1 MYKRTKATLIIIFFS
16 VTTMLG
22 QVLNDYLS
30 KESPYQLSWT
40 KDISLSAGALGLYS
54 LGVNRLRNEDQNAFT
69 VGQFSQRD
77 IEQINIIDRQ
87 FAGTWNPRAKNIGK
101 PFVYTSSIAIPISL
115 MALPGNL
122 RARAS
127 LALMF
132 YQGYY
137 LTGGFVTLSKAMTNR
152 FRPFTYLSAIQVED
166 LDTEFRT
173 EFLEDIEGSDIEDS
187 FFSGDAAKTAY
198 GFVFFAKT
206 YSDYFP
212 DSKYRKV
219 VWGISLA
226 SIGIQNYYRVRS
238 GKHFPTDVLV
248 GSLVGG
254 GIAYIIP
261 YLHLKK
267 GNAQLRT
274 GGQGISLVYSIR

>member
-1 MYKRTKATLIIIFFS
+1 
-16 VTTMLG
+16 MLG